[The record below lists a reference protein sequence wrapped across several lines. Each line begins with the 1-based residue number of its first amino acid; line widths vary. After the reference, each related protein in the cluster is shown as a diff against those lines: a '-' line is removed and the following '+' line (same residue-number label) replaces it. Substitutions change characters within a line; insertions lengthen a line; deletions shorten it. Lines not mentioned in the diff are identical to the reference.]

1 MSRILEEIKEKA
13 AKLYKHIVLAEG
25 EEERTVRAAKI
36 LHDKKIAKVTLIGD
50 ENLIKSKYKDIDF
63 EGISIENPNTSK
75 NYDKY
80 VNLLL
85 EIRKSKGMTLEEAK
99 KTALKPLYFATLML
113 KSGDADGMVAGA
125 INSTGD
131 VLRPA
136 LQIIKTAPGI
146 KSASSCFLMVLPEE
160 SKQSAIYGVNGAF
173 IFGDCGL
180 IPNPTAEQLCDI
192 TYSCVDSERCLIGAE
207 AKVALMSFS
216 TKGSGKDP
224 IVDKVIQTYNLLKD
238 KNPDFIFDGELQAD
252 ASIVPS
258 IAKSKAPGSP
268 VGGQANVLIFPDL
281 NCGNIAYKLVQRLA
295 GAEAIGPIIQ
305 GLDKPVN
312 DLSRGCN
319 VEDIVCAA
327 AIVAL
332 KCRC

>member
-1 MSRILEEIKEKA
+1 MSRILEEIKTKA
-13 AKLYKHIVLAEG
+13 AMLYKHIVLAEG
-25 EEERTVRAAKI
+25 EEQRTVKAAEI
-36 LHDKKIAKVTLIGD
+36 MTAKKIAKITLIGD
-50 ENLIKSKYKDIDF
+50 ESVIKTKFPD
-63 EGISIENPNTSK
+63 
-75 NYDKY
+75 
-80 VNLLL
+80 VNLQGINIINPATSDKTEQYADILY
-85 EIRKSKGMTLEEAK
+85 EIRKSKNMTKEEALV
-99 KTALKPLYFATLML
+99 TTLNPLYFATLML

-146 KSASSCFLMVLPEE
+146 KTASSCFLMVLPEGSE
-160 SKQSAIYGVNGAF
+160 SAKMYGENGAL

-180 IPNPTAEQLCDI
+180 LPNPTAEQLVDI
-192 TYSCVDSERCLIGAE
+192 TYSCVESERSLIGAE
-207 AKVALMSFS
+207 PKVGLLSFS

-224 IVDKVIQTYNLLKD
+224 IVTKVTKACELLKEL
-238 KNPDFIFDGELQAD
+238 KPDFIFDGELQAD
-252 ASIVPS
+252 AALVPGV
-258 IAKSKAPGSP
+258 AASKAPNSP
-268 VGGQANVLIFPDL
+268 IEGKANVLIFPDL

-295 GAEAIGPIIQ
+295 GADAIGPIIQ

-319 VEDIVCAA
+319 VEDIICAT

-332 KCRC
+332 KCR

>member
-1 MSRILEEIKEKA
+1 MSKILEDIKAKA

-25 EEERTVRAAKI
+25 EEERTVKAAEVMTKQ
-36 LHDKKIAKVTLIGD
+36 KIAKVTLIGD
-50 ENLIKSKYKDIDF
+50 ENIIKSKYKDIDF
-63 EGISIENPNTSK
+63 DGINIINPKTSEK
-75 NYDKY
+75 LNDYAK
-80 VNLLL
+80 LLY
-85 EIRKSKGMTLEEAK
+85 EIRKSKGITEEKAK
-99 KTALKPLYFATLML
+99 EIALMPLYFATLML
-113 KSGDADGMVAGA
+113 KADDADGMVAGA

-136 LQIIKTAPGI
+136 LQIIKTRPGL
-146 KSASSCFLMVLPEE
+146 KTASSCFLMVLPEGSE
-160 SKQSAIYGVNGAF
+160 RAKQYGENGAL
-173 IFGDCGL
+173 IFGDSGL
-180 IPNPTAEQLCDI
+180 LPNPTAEQLVDI
-192 TYSCVDSERCLIGAE
+192 TYSCVESERSLIGAE
-207 AKVALMSFS
+207 AKVGLLSFS

-224 IVDKVIQTYNLLKD
+224 IVDKVIKACELLKES
-238 KNPDFIFDGELQAD
+238 NPDFVFDGELQAD
-252 ASIVPS
+252 AALVPKV
-258 IAKSKAPGSP
+258 AAQKAPGSP
-268 VGGQANVLIFPDL
+268 IDGKANVLIFPDL

-332 KCRC
+332 KCRR